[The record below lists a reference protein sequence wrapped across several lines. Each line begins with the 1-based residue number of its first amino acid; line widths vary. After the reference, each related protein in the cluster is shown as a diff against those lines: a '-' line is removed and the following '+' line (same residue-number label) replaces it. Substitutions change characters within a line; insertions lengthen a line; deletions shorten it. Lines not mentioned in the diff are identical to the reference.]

1 MSNESEKND
10 GASIMF
16 AAKIRALL
24 IHHYNGEEDA
34 DSKFGNGFG
43 MYYLEDML
51 SDILH
56 FCKVNDFDF
65 DLALESAIEQFT
77 KHEASK

>member
-1 MSNESEKND
+1 MSNESKKND

-16 AAKIRALL
+16 AAKIQALL
-24 IHHYNGEEDA
+24 THYYIGEVEVSWVGGEYA
-34 DSKFGNGFG
+34 K
-43 MYYLEDML
+43 YYLEDLL

-65 DLALESAIEQFT
+65 DLALDSAIEQFT
-77 KHEASK
+77 QHEASE